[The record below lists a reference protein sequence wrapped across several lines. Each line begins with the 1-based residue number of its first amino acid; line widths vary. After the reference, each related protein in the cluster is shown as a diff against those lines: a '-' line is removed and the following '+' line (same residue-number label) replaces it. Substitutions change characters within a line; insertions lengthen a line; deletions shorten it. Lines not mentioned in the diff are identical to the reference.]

1 MQNNEIALFQK
12 FGLAK
17 NSNFNYSEAV
27 NAFIGNGY
35 TSMAG
40 NTYLNEIRLIEGIII
55 KNDVGHG
62 HTYTFLNG
70 IKIFHIESKQ
80 LICERNYHNTQY
92 GENYIKSEVKS
103 MLNDLLISTSK
114 KEGIQINKT
123 DVEVH
128 VGRIV
133 NEGFATDQR
142 IMLINQT
149 QKYLNA

>member
-70 IKIFHIESKQ
+70 IKIFHIESKK
-80 LICERNYHNTQY
+80 LICERKYHNTQY
-92 GENYIKSEVKS
+92 GENYI
-103 MLNDLLISTSK
+103 IW
-114 KEGIQINKT
+114 GIRSSPAK
-123 DVEVH
+123 
-128 VGRIV
+128 
-133 NEGFATDQR
+133 F
-142 IMLINQT
+142 
-149 QKYLNA
+149 YL

>member
-1 MQNNEIALFQK
+1 MQNNEITLFQK
-12 FGLAK
+12 FGLVK

-35 TSMAG
+35 TSLAG

-70 IKIFHIESKQ
+70 IKIYHIETKQ
-80 LICERNYHNTQY
+80 LICERSYHNTSY

-103 MLNDLLISTSK
+103 MLNDLLISTCQ
-114 KEGIQINKT
+114 KEGIQIIKS
-123 DVEVH
+123 DVEAH
-128 VGRIV
+128 VGSIV
-133 NEGFATDQR
+133 NEGFSTDQR
-142 IMLINQT
+142 KMLLNQT